1 MKLFQNL
8 ALIAASLV
16 ASVVVINSNQ
26 SAQAAGVTLS
36 APTSGA
42 PVYDFD
48 LNIPADT
55 SFGSNSIVQIFY
67 QGVAATEDTSSSS
80 DFSFVSTNTVAI
92 GATTYEDTVF
102 SATSDL
108 STSGTQ
114 EVYTLAL
121 DSNSLTYAGSS
132 IIATNPGSSGTVA
145 AVYNSGTVPVP
156 EPGAIGGSAI
166 ALGLGAWLKRKKA
179 LSV

>member
-8 ALIAASLV
+8 ALIAAGLV

-26 SAQAAGVTLS
+26 SAQAAGVTLTG
-36 APTSGA
+36 PTSSS
-42 PVYDFD
+42 PYDFD
-48 LNIPADT
+48 LSIAPNT
-55 SFGSNSIVQIFY
+55 NFGTNSTVSIFY
-67 QGVAATEDTSSSS
+67 QGPEATEDSSSSS
-80 DFSFVSTNTVAI
+80 DFSIASTSTVQI
-92 GATTYEDTVF
+92 GGSTYEDTVF
-102 SATSDL
+102 SAGSNL
-108 STSGTQ
+108 STGGSSAN
-114 EVYTLAL
+114 YTLAL
-121 DSNSLTYAGSS
+121 DSTSLTYAGNI
-132 IIATNPGSSGTVA
+132 IIATTSGSSGTVA

>member
-8 ALIAASLV
+8 ALIAAGLV

-26 SAQAAGVTLS
+26 SAQAAGITLS
-36 APTSGA
+36 GPTSGGA
-42 PVYDFD
+42 NIYDFD

-55 SFGSNSIVQIFY
+55 NFGPNSTVSIFY
-67 QGVAATEDTSSSS
+67 QGTAATEDASSSP
-80 DFSFVSTNTVAI
+80 DFSFAGTSPVDI
-92 GATTYEDTVF
+92 GGITYQDAVF
-102 SATSDL
+102 STASDL
-108 STSGTQ
+108 TSGSPAD
-114 EVYTLAL
+114 YTLAL
-121 DSNSLTYAGSS
+121 DSPSFTYAGNT
-132 IIATNPGSSGTVA
+132 IIATNPSSPGNPTVT
-145 AVYNSGTVPVP
+145 NSGTVPVP

>member
-8 ALIAASLV
+8 ALIVAGLV

-26 SAQAAGVTLS
+26 SAQAAGITLTEE
-36 APTSGA
+36 TSNS
-42 PVYDFD
+42 PYDFD

-55 SFGSNSIVQIFY
+55 NFGPNSTVSIFY
-67 QGVAATEDTSSSS
+67 QGTAATEDASSSS
-80 DFSFVSTNTVAI
+80 DFSFAGTSPVDI
-92 GATTYEDTVF
+92 GGITYQDAVF
-102 SATSDL
+102 STTSDL
-108 STSGTQ
+108 TSGIPAD
-114 EVYTLAL
+114 YTLAL
-121 DSNSLTYAGSS
+121 DSPSFTYAGNT
-132 IIATNPGSSGTVA
+132 IIATNPNSPGNPTVT
-145 AVYNSGTVPVP
+145 NSGTVPVP

>member
-8 ALIAASLV
+8 ALIVAGLV

-26 SAQAAGVTLS
+26 SAQAAGITLTEE
-36 APTSGA
+36 TSNS
-42 PVYDFD
+42 PYEFD

-55 SFGSNSIVQIFY
+55 SFGPNSTVDIFY
-67 QGVAATEDTSSSS
+67 QGSEATLDASLTSS
-80 DFSFVSTNTVAI
+80 DFDLAGTNTVDI
-92 GATTYEDTVF
+92 GGNTYYDAVF
-102 SATSDL
+102 STSSDL
-108 STSGTQ
+108 TTGSSPAF
-114 EVYTLAL
+114 YTLAL
-121 DSNSLTYAGSS
+121 DSSSFTYEGEIITAINLSS
-132 IIATNPGSSGTVA
+132 PGQPTITS
-145 AVYNSGTVPVP
+145 SGTVPVP